1 MSQET
6 VDLLNNA
13 FNSDRNAIHA
23 LMTNKVPCNRE
34 LADDPYIVVSSVP
47 VLDGSFKE
55 VSEDSLCQV
64 GCLGLINGI
73 LAANNLPLVA
83 MKFEESE
90 VSCRSK
96 MVGFCKY
103 EAPSDPIH

>member
-1 MSQET
+1 MSKET
-6 VDLLNNA
+6 IELLNNA
-13 FNSDRNAIHA
+13 FNSDRNAILA

-47 VLDGSFKE
+47 VLDGSFNE
-55 VSEDSLCQV
+55 VSEDCLFQV

-90 VSCRSK
+90 VEGRNK

-103 EAPSDPIH
+103 ESPFDPIH